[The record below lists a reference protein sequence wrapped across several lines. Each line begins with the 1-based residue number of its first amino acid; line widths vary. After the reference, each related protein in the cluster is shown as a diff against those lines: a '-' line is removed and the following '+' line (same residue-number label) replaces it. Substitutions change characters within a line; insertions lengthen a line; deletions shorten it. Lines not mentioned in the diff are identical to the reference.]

1 MRHID
6 DAGIELAHHG
16 EYPYSRVIEIPPAR
30 IPCIGKE
37 LNLKGTASGPLEC
50 EMKIVPGEE
59 RIGGE
64 SGNRQAHLICREFD
78 SGRHR
83 HIIVARSQE

>member
-1 MRHID
+1 
-6 DAGIELAHHG
+6 
-16 EYPYSRVIEIPPAR
+16 
-30 IPCIGKE
+30 
-37 LNLKGTASGPLEC
+37 
-50 EMKIVPGEE
+50 MKIVPGEK

-83 HIIVARSQE
+83 HIVVARSQE